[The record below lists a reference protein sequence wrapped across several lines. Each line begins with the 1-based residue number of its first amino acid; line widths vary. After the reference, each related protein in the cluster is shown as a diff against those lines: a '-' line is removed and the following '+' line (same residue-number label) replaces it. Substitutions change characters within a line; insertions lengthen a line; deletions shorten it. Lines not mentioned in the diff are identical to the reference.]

1 MLPAA
6 RGRTRASEHAPRTS
20 RNGVSAAEE
29 GLMAARTAAVGGT
42 TDWIE
47 RQFHVRAAGSTI
59 GTEVRGGI
67 TTFLVMSYILVV
79 NAVILSGAGIPFPA
93 VVAATALMAALF
105 TGGMALYANYPY
117 AGAAGLGINAVVA
130 FGLVKGA
137 GLSWQGAMGVVALE
151 GLAICV
157 AMALG
162 VRRALLD
169 AVPVPLKLGIGA
181 GIGAFIFTIGAFNGG
196 LAVGTGNPSDPVAL
210 GNLNSGTAIVTIGGL
225 LLTAFLY
232 ARNVKGALIL
242 GIIGATI
249 IGIGVNAATGGATYK
264 AFPGVAV
271 MPTTWL
277 DTPDFSTIGGV
288 FTTVNGSFALFEVF
302 KLGFFVAILTI
313 FSLMLSDFFDT
324 AGTVVSV
331 ASEGGWLRPDG
342 TIPRAD
348 RVFWVDSL
356 GALFGGIFGTSSN
369 TTYIESGA
377 GVAEGAKTGLA
388 SLVTA
393 VLFLIAIFLAPIAG
407 IVPPQATAA
416 ALMLVGWF
424 MFKPLLDL
432 NKTGTVDFAT
442 GFAILL
448 TVFVMPLTYSITNGI
463 GDGFLAYT
471 FLKLVSSKGKDVSL
485 WMWIASAAFLIYF
498 ADPFIRKFLS

>member
-1 MLPAA
+1 MLRAA
-6 RGRTRASEHAPRTS
+6 RGRTRASRARTRTS
-20 RNGVSAAEE
+20 LIGVSAAEE

-79 NAVILSGAGIPFPA
+79 NAVILSAAGIPFPA

-105 TGGMALYANYPY
+105 TAGMALWANYPY

-137 GLSWQGAMGVVALE
+137 GLSWQGAMGV
-151 GLAICV
+151 
-157 AMALG
+157 
-162 VRRALLD
+162 
-169 AVPVPLKLGIGA
+169 
-181 GIGAFIFTIGAFNGG
+181 
-196 LAVGTGNPSDPVAL
+196 
-210 GNLNSGTAIVTIGGL
+210 
-225 LLTAFLY
+225 
-232 ARNVKGALIL
+232 
-242 GIIGATI
+242 
-249 IGIGVNAATGGATYK
+249 
-264 AFPGVAV
+264 AV
-271 MPTTWL
+271 MPKSFI
-277 DTPDFSTIGGV
+277 DTPDFSTIGAI
-288 FTTVNGSFALFEVF
+288 FTTVNGNLALFEVF
-302 KLGFFVAILTI
+302 RLGFFVAILTV

-331 ASEGGWLRPDG
+331 AAEGGWLKKDG
-342 TIPRAD
+342 TIDRVD

-356 GALFGGIFGTSSN
+356 GALFGGLFGTSSN

-393 VLFLIAIFLAPIAG
+393 ILFLLCIFLAPIAG
-407 IVPPQATAA
+407 IVPQQATAP

-424 MFKPLLDL
+424 MFKPILDL
-432 NKTGTVDFAT
+432 NKIGNIDFAT
-442 GFAILL
+442 GFAVLL
-448 TVFVMPLTYSITNGI
+448 TLFVMPLTYSITNGV
-463 GDGFLAYT
+463 GAGFIAYSA
-471 FLKLVSSKGKDVSL
+471 LKVASGKAKEVSL
-485 WMWIASAAFLIYF
+485 PLWVATAAFAIYF
-498 ADPFIRKFLS
+498 ADPWLRHFLSQ

>member
-1 MLPAA
+1 
-6 RGRTRASEHAPRTS
+6 
-20 RNGVSAAEE
+20 
-29 GLMAARTAAVGGT
+29 MAARTTAVPA
-42 TDWIE
+42 E
-47 RQFHVRAAGSTI
+47 RNMLDRYFKVTEAGSTI
-59 GTEVRGGI
+59 GTEVRGGL
-67 TTFLVMSYILVV
+67 TNFLVMSYILVV
-79 NAVILSGAGIPFPA
+79 NAVILSSAGMSFPA
-93 VVAATALMAALF
+93 VAAATALMAALF
-105 TGGMALYANYPY
+105 TAGMALWANYPY

-137 GLSWQGAMGVVALE
+137 GLSWQAAMGVVALE
-151 GLAICV
+151 GGAICI

-169 AVPVPLKLGIGA
+169 AVPYQLKLGIGA
-181 GIGAFIFTIGAFNGG
+181 GIGAFIFAIGAFNGG

-210 GNLNSGTAIVTIGGL
+210 GNLNSGTAIVTIAGL
-225 LLTAFLY
+225 IITTFLY
-232 ARNVKGALIL
+232 ARGVKGTLL
-242 GIIGATI
+242 FGIVGATLV
-249 IGIGVNAATGGATYK
+249 GVLVNAATGGATYK
-264 AFPGVAV
+264 DLPGVAV
-271 MPTTWL
+271 MPPNLL
-277 DTPDFSTIGGV
+277 DTPNFGTIGQLDVLGV
-288 FTTVNGSFALFEVF
+288 FS
-302 KLGFFVAILTI
+302 KLGVVAAILTV

-324 AGTVVSV
+324 AGTVTSV
-331 ASEGGWLRPDG
+331 AAEGGWLRPDG
-342 TIPRAD
+342 RIDRAD

-377 GVAEGAKTGLA
+377 GVAEGARTGLA

-393 VLFLIAIFLAPIAG
+393 ILFLLAIFLAPIAG

-424 MFKPLLDL
+424 MFRPLLDL

-463 GDGFLAYT
+463 GAGFLAFT
-471 FLKLVSSKGKDVSL
+471 FLKLVSGKSREVTL
-485 WMWIASAAFLIYF
+485 WMWIASVAFLIYF
-498 ADPFIRKFLS
+498 ADPFIRKFLA